1 MAGSSRPPSSCR
13 LDHGGLIDRAK
24 PVSFT
29 FNGRNY
35 TGFEGDTLASALL
48 AHGVHL
54 NGRSFKYH
62 RPRGIAGA
70 GYEEP
75 ATLVQL
81 TGDEDVPNMPV
92 TRVRL
97 RNGLQARS
105 VNCWPSPQFDLGSI
119 AQLFSRF
126 LPAGFYYKTFMWP
139 DWHLF
144 EPFIRRAAGLGRAP
158 SRPPAGIQYETRY
171 HHCDVLVVGAGPA
184 GLMAALVAGEA
195 GARVLLVDDDTHPG
209 GRLNADGGTVAGE
222 PAQAWVHD
230 VVARLKALET
240 VEYLRDATAWAV
252 HEHGFVMVTE
262 RALGPRHL
270 LQRTRR
276 VRAAQVVVAAG
287 AIERPIPFAD
297 NDRPG
302 VMLAS
307 AVSTYAGRYGVAP
320 GRRAVVFT
328 NNDSAYHCAFLLK
341 RSGLEAVTVVDAR
354 AAPGQDLIERARAAG
369 IAVEPGHVVRGIAGA
384 RHVRGAVIAR
394 TGADVDTRTIPCDLV
409 CVSGG
414 WNPAVH
420 LFSQSRG
427 TVRYDDRLATFVPG
441 EPAQAV
447 VCAGSANGVFDL
459 GGCLADGAWAGAEA
473 ARACGR
479 TPADVAKPEAC
490 GNDTLNVEP
499 LWFVEPVRP
508 GAKVFLDIQNDVTLE
523 DVRLA
528 IREGFSAVEHVKRYT
543 TAGMGVD
550 QGKTG
555 NVNVIGAVA
564 QTVAR
569 APGEIGTT
577 TFRPPY
583 VPVEFGAIAGHR
595 PGALILPYRHTPMT
609 GWHKAR
615 GAEMYEAGA
624 RWRRPGY
631 YPLEGE
637 SFQETVNR
645 ESRAVRESVGIY
657 DGSPLGKFDIRGPD
671 ALKLLELVYTNA
683 WESLVAGNGRYG
695 LMLTDDGL
703 VFDDG
708 VTFKL
713 GPDHYLM
720 TTATG
725 NADLAHRKLEEL
737 LQVHRPHWQVVI
749 TPVTTQWANATV
761 CGPLARQVLEAAG
774 TDIDLANRAFPFMSL
789 REGQVAGLGAR
800 VCRVSFTGELSYEIN
815 VPARHGLE
823 LWEKLMAAGTTFG
836 ITPVGSEA
844 NHVLRVEKGFLS
856 LGHEADAT
864 ADPYDLGMGWI
875 VSRKKPDFLGK
886 RAMEI
891 RRAASGPRRELVGLL
906 PADPGLLVT
915 EGAPLTPG
923 GARQKTEG
931 FVSAC
936 VWSVV
941 RNRTVALGLL
951 AGGRGRIGQTAHIRL
966 KDRVIE
972 AEVTAP
978 VFHDPDGALLRS

>member
-1 MAGSSRPPSSCR
+1 MAGNAKRASSFR
-13 LDHGGLIDRAK
+13 LERGGLVDRAK
-24 PVSFT
+24 PTSFT
-29 FNGRNY
+29 FNGRDY
-35 TGFEGDTLASALL
+35 TGLEGDTLASALL

-62 RPRGIAGA
+62 RPRGISGA

-75 ATLVQL
+75 STLVQL
-81 TGDEDVPNMPV
+81 VGDEDVPNMAV

-97 RNGLQARS
+97 RNGLEARS
-105 VNCWPSPQFDLGSI
+105 VNCWPSPEFDLGSI
-119 AQLFSRF
+119 AQGFSRF

-144 EPFIRRAAGLGRAP
+144 EPFIRRAAGLGHAP
-158 SRPPAGIQYETRY
+158 AKPPEDIQYETRFD
-171 HHCDVLVVGAGPA
+171 HCDVLVVGAGPA
-184 GLMAALVAGEA
+184 GLIAALRAGEA

-222 PAQAWVHD
+222 PASAWVREIA
-230 VVARLKALET
+230 ARLDALDT
-240 VEYLRDATAWAV
+240 VERLSDATAWAV
-252 HEHGFVMVTE
+252 HEHGLVMITE
-262 RALGPRHL
+262 RAPDQTHL
-270 LQRTRR
+270 FQRTRR
-276 VRAAQVVVAAG
+276 VRAARTIVATG

-302 VMLAS
+302 VMMAS
-307 AVSTYAGRYGVAP
+307 AVAAYVGRYAVAP

-328 NNDSAYHCAFLLK
+328 NNDSAYPCAHLLK
-341 RSGLEAVTVVDAR
+341 QAGLEAVTIVDAR
-354 AAPGQDLIERARAAG
+354 ATPDSLLMENARQAG
-369 IAVEPGHVVRGIAGA
+369 IDVEPGHVVRGAAGG

-394 TGADVDTRTIPCDLV
+394 VGADIDTRTIPCDLLG
-409 CVSGG
+409 VSGG

-427 TVRYDDRLATFVPG
+427 TVRYDDELATFVPDQ
-441 EPAQAV
+441 PAQDV
-447 VCAGSANGVFDL
+447 LCAGSANGIFDL
-459 GGCLADGAWAGAEA
+459 AGCLADGARAGTEA
-473 ARACGR
+473 ALACGH
-479 TPADVAKPEAC
+479 ASAKTSPPEAQ
-490 GNDTLNVEP
+490 GNDSLNIEP
-499 LWFVEPVRP
+499 LWFVEPARS
-508 GAKVFLDIQNDVTLE
+508 GAKVFLDIQNDVTLD

-550 QGKTG
+550 QGKIG

-564 QTVAR
+564 QTVAQ

-583 VPVEFGAIAGHR
+583 APVEFGAIAGHR
-595 PGALILPYRHTPMT
+595 PGPRVFPYRHTPMT

-631 YPLEGE
+631 YPRSGE
-637 SFQETVNR
+637 TFQETVNR
-645 ESRAVRESVGIY
+645 ESRAVREGVGIY

-671 ALKLLELVYTNA
+671 ALKLLELVYTNG
-683 WESLVAGNGRYG
+683 WESLVAGHGRYG

-713 GPDHYLM
+713 GSDHYLM

-725 NADLAHRKLEEL
+725 NADMAYRKLEEL
-737 LQVHRPHWQVVI
+737 LQVHRPRWQVTI

-761 CGPLARQVLEAAG
+761 CGPLARQVLEKAG
-774 TDIDLANRAFPFMSL
+774 TDIDLGNKSFPFMSL
-789 REGQVAGLGAR
+789 REGHLVGLEAR
-800 VCRVSFTGELSYEIN
+800 VCRVSFTGELSFEIN

-823 LWEKLMAAGTTFG
+823 LWEKLMAAGAEFN

-856 LGHEADAT
+856 LGHEVDAT

-891 RRAASGPRRELVGLL
+891 RRGANVPRRELVGLL
-906 PADPGLLVT
+906 PADPTLLVT

-923 GARQKTEG
+923 GRAEHTEG

-941 RNRTVALGLL
+941 LNRTVALGLL
-951 AGGRGRIGQTAHIRL
+951 ERGRARVGQTAHIRL

-978 VFHDPDGALLRS
+978 VFHDVDGARLRS